1 MTSSKLIIVCACMV
15 LCMSCSGKQYVVT
28 ETATGSLVR
37 NEQEALDFPNH
48 AISVIIAYKPGGGT
62 DIGARVLCSVAERYL
77 GVPLHVRNICGGDGE
92 LGYAQLTNS
101 KPDGY
106 TIGFINLPTFVSL
119 PLDRQTLYSINS
131 IEPIMN
137 QVFDPSVLV
146 VPYQASYRSLE
157 EFMAIALDNP
167 FSVTIGN
174 NGYGASNH
182 IAAAH
187 FCKETGIQVTHVP
200 FGGSSDMLK
209 ALNEGYVQAVVAK
222 ISEVAQGTRA
232 NKYRILA
239 SFTEDRLPSFPLI
252 PTLKEKGIP
261 GTFGSAR
268 ALVAPKGTPPAI
280 LDVLLEAFRAAM
292 VDPENIQ
299 QSNLLDLPLLYMG
312 PEQLSAYIAE
322 QRNYIY
328 TTVPTLPL

>member
-1 MTSSKLIIVCACMV
+1 MICQTEPFCL
-15 LCMSCSGKQYVVT
+15 SCSLKKHVVT
-28 ETATGSLVR
+28 ETATGSLVKA
-37 NEQEALDFPNH
+37 EQEVFDFPNH
-48 AISVIIAYKPGGGT
+48 DISVIIAYKPGGGT
-62 DIGARVLCSVAERYL
+62 DIGARVLCSVAEKYL
-77 GVPLHVRNICGGDGE
+77 GVNLNVKNICGGDGE

-119 PLDRQTLYSINS
+119 PLDRDTRYSVDS

-137 QVFDPSVLV
+137 QVFDSAVLV
-146 VPYQASYRSLE
+146 VPYEDSCLTLN
-157 EFMAIALDNP
+157 EFIGKARDNP

-209 ALNEGYVQAVVAK
+209 ALNEGYVQAVVGK

-232 NKYRILA
+232 YKYRILA
-239 SFTEDRLPSFPLI
+239 SFTEERLPSFPLV
-252 PTLKEKGIP
+252 PTLNEKGIQV
-261 GTFGSAR
+261 TFGSAR
-268 ALVAPKGTPPAI
+268 ALVAPKGTPPSVIAT
-280 LDVLLEAFRAAM
+280 LLKAFKSAM
-292 VDPENIQ
+292 ADPENVEE
-299 QSNLLDLPLLYMG
+299 SNRLDLPLLYMG
-312 PEQLSAYIAE
+312 PEELSAYIAE
-322 QRNYIY
+322 QRCYIY